1 MPATAAI
8 NGAYRPVDQ
17 NAAIPASLNC
27 PLAASAQVGRG
38 QFATVSLS
46 TGYAALNDG
55 ATPNQACAGFG
66 DPSVLSDVS
75 SSAGEARVRLS
86 QRWTKGLPASTESN
100 DGFTDA
106 DFAAPFWIA
115 NENTP
120 GKLTNLSGDNR
131 SLGGLVMGLDTDGNP
146 ILFAGPIGWTLGRA
160 AHALDRVVGASHQIA
175 DAAANTATTERPI
188 VRTPVHGPVTGIDFT
203 GAAVAADDT
212 DYVTATVSKRD
223 GAGGAAVVL
232 GTYDSRAANEG
243 AITALV
249 PAAFTLS
256 AVAGALNLLETDIVT
271 ITIVKGGSGKVLT
284 GAFRLVQKVL

>member
-17 NAAIPASLNC
+17 NAAIPASLSR
-27 PLAASAQVGRG
+27 PLAGSAQVGRG

-175 DAAANTATTERPI
+175 DAAASTATAERPI
-188 VRTPVHGPVTGIDFT
+188 VREPVHGVVTAIEFVGLAVTGH
-203 GAAVAADDT
+203 ADDHAT
-212 DYVTATVSKRD
+212 ITVSKRD
-223 GAGGAAVVL
+223 GAGGGAVVL
-232 GTYDSRAANEG
+232 GTYSTDSDVDG
-243 AITALV
+243 AISAFE
-249 PAAFTLS
+249 PAVFNLS

-271 ITIVKGGSGKVLT
+271 VTVAKGGSGQALT
-284 GAFRLVQKVL
+284 GAIRVVQKVL